1 MQISFLNMLIAFA
14 GGLLSFLSPCVL
26 PLVPGYLSLM
36 SGVSIDHMKGEGGS
50 RSGAL
55 RAVVINSIAFNI
67 GLSVIFI
74 ALGATAGLV
83 GSSVLSN
90 PWIRIIGG
98 IVIIVFGLHLIG
110 LLKIK
115 YLYKDTR
122 QFSNEKP
129 RGVLGSLTLGIAF
142 AAGWTPCIGPILGGI
157 MALAATSGG
166 WKGGF
171 ILATFYSAGLA
182 VPFLITGLGINKF
195 LGFYSKFRKHLHK
208 VEVVS
213 GVVLI
218 SIGLLIATGYSSLLA
233 SSRFAGWLPNF
244 EKWVAPVTPAAP
256 APGNSTFAPAPD
268 VEFEALDGKPI
279 RLSSLHGRVVLLNFW
294 ATWCQPCRAEIPEFN
309 ALQRDLES
317 KGLSVVGVSVS
328 PVDTADSIRSFQ
340 KDIRQDYTVLRG
352 AETIGSQFGNGPGL
366 PVTYLLDRKG
376 RIRHKFN
383 GPQTRA
389 QFEAAIKPVL
399 EEAPATAQKNNE
411 QSAVRF

>member
-1 MQISFLNMLIAFA
+1 MQISLVNMLIAFA

-36 SGVSIDHMKGEGGS
+36 SGVSIDHLKGEGGS
-50 RSGAL
+50 RGAAL
-55 RAVVINSIAFNI
+55 RAVVANSIAFNI

-98 IVIIVFGLHLIG
+98 LVIIAFGLHLIG

-129 RGVLGSLTLGIAF
+129 RGMLGSLTLGIAF

-171 ILATFYSAGLA
+171 VLATFYSAGLA

-195 LGFYSKFRKHLHK
+195 LGFYSRFRKHLHK

-218 SIGLLIATGYSSLLA
+218 LIGILIATGYSSLLA
-233 SSRFAGWLPNF
+233 SSRLAGMMPNL
-244 EKWVAPVTPAAP
+244 ESLLKVSAP
-256 APGNSTFAPAPD
+256 ATAPSAGNSTFAPAPD
-268 VEFEALDGKPI
+268 VEFEALDGKPV
-279 RLSSLHGRVVLLNFW
+279 RLSSLRGRVVLLNFW

-328 PVDTADSIRSFQ
+328 PVDTSDSIRSFQ
-340 KDIRQDYTVLRG
+340 KDIKQDYTILRG
-352 AETIGSQFGNGPGL
+352 AEEIGAKFGNGPGL
-366 PVTYLLDRKG
+366 PVTYILDREG
-376 RIRHKFN
+376 RIRQKFI
-383 GPQTRA
+383 GPQSREN
-389 QFEAAIKPVL
+389 FENVIKPLL
-399 EEAPATAQKNNE
+399 EESPTTAQNH
-411 QSAVRF
+411 Q

>member
-1 MQISFLNMLIAFA
+1 MQVSLVNMLIAFA

-83 GSSVLSN
+83 GSSILSN

-98 IVIIVFGLHLIG
+98 LVIIVFGLHLIG

-129 RGVLGSLTLGIAF
+129 RGVLGSLTLGVAF

-171 ILATFYSAGLA
+171 VLATFYSAGLA

-195 LGFYSKFRKHLHK
+195 LSFYSKFRRHLHK

-218 SIGLLIATGYSSLLA
+218 LIGLLIATGYSSLLA
-233 SSRFAGWLPNF
+233 SSRFAGMLPDL
-244 EKWVAPVTPAAP
+244 EALLRVAPTTLPKADS
-256 APGNSTFAPAPD
+256 GNSRFAPAPD

-279 RLSSLHGRVVLLNFW
+279 RLSSLRGRVVLLNFW

-309 ALQRDLES
+309 ALQRDLNS
-317 KGLSVVGVSVS
+317 KGLSVIGVSVS
-328 PVDTADSIRSFQ
+328 PVDTSDSIRSFQ
-340 KDIRQDYTVLRG
+340 KDIKQDYTVLRG
-352 AETIGSQFGNGPGL
+352 AEEIGSKFGNGPGL
-366 PVTYLLDRKG
+366 PVTYILDREG
-376 RIRHKFN
+376 RIRQKFI
-383 GPQTRA
+383 GPQTRES
-389 QFEAAIKPVL
+389 FEAAIKPL
-399 EEAPATAQKNNE
+399 LDESPATAQRND
-411 QSAVRF
+411 

>member
-1 MQISFLNMLIAFA
+1 MQISLVNMLIAFA

-36 SGVSIDHMKGEGGS
+36 SGVSIDHLKGEGGS
-50 RSGAL
+50 RGAAL
-55 RAVVINSIAFNI
+55 RAVIANSIAFNI

-90 PWIRIIGG
+90 PWIRIVGG
-98 IVIIVFGLHLIG
+98 LVIIVFGLHLIG

-129 RGVLGSLTLGIAF
+129 RGIFGSLTLGIAF

-171 ILATFYSAGLA
+171 VLATFYSAGLA
-182 VPFLITGLGINKF
+182 VPFLITGVGINKF

-218 SIGLLIATGYSSLLA
+218 LIGILIATGYSSLLA
-233 SSRFAGWLPNF
+233 SSRLASMMPNL
-244 EKWVAPVTPAAP
+244 ESLLKVSGP
-256 APGNSTFAPAPD
+256 APSVGNSSFAPAAD
-268 VEFEALDGKPI
+268 VEFEALDGKSV
-279 RLSSLHGRVVLLNFW
+279 RLSSLRGRVVLLNFW
-294 ATWCQPCRAEIPEFN
+294 ATWCLPCRAEIPEFN

-328 PVDTADSIRSFQ
+328 PVDTSESIRSFQ
-340 KDIRQDYTVLRG
+340 KDIKQDYTVLRG
-352 AETIGSQFGNGPGL
+352 AEEIGSKFGNGPGL
-366 PVTYLLDRKG
+366 PVTYIIDREG
-376 RIRHKFN
+376 RIRQKFI
-383 GPQTRA
+383 GPQTREN
-389 QFEAAIKPVL
+389 FEAAIKRVL
-399 EEAPATAQKNNE
+399 EEAPVTAQRND
-411 QSAVRF
+411 

>member
-1 MQISFLNMLIAFA
+1 MQISLVNMLIAFA

-36 SGVSIDHMKGEGGS
+36 SGVSIDHLKGEGGS
-50 RSGAL
+50 RGAAL
-55 RAVVINSIAFNI
+55 RAVVANSIAFNI

-98 IVIIVFGLHLIG
+98 LVIIAFGLHLIG

-129 RGVLGSLTLGIAF
+129 RGMLGSLTLGIAF

-171 ILATFYSAGLA
+171 VLATFYSAGLA

-195 LGFYSKFRKHLHK
+195 LGFYSRFRKHLHK

-218 SIGLLIATGYSSLLA
+218 LIGILIATGYSSLLA
-233 SSRFAGWLPNF
+233 SSRLAGMMPNL
-244 EKWVAPVTPAAP
+244 ESLLKVSAP
-256 APGNSTFAPAPD
+256 ATAPSAGNSTFAPAPD
-268 VEFEALDGKPI
+268 VEFEALDGKPV
-279 RLSSLHGRVVLLNFW
+279 RLSSLRGRVVLLNFW

-328 PVDTADSIRSFQ
+328 PVDTSDSIRSFQ
-340 KDIRQDYTVLRG
+340 KDIKQDYTILRG
-352 AETIGSQFGNGPGL
+352 AEEIGAKFGNGPGL
-366 PVTYLLDRKG
+366 PVTYILDREG
-376 RIRHKFN
+376 RIRQKFI
-383 GPQTRA
+383 GPQSREN
-389 QFEAAIKPVL
+389 FENVIKPLL
-399 EEAPATAQKNNE
+399 EESPATAQNH
-411 QSAVRF
+411 Q